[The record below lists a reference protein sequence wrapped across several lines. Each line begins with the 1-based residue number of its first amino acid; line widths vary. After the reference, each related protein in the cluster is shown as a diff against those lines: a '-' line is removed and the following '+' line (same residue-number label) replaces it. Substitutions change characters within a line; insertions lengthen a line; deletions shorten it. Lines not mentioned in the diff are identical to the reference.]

1 MEYTQAHLPRTS
13 GFASAWQRLRGRVA
27 GEPSLDSLPCI
38 PVAAALIKTLDSP
51 EHYRETLL
59 ALIAQARQ
67 RILIA
72 TLYLQDDDAGREVLT
87 ALYAAK
93 RARPQLEISVF
104 VDWHRAQRGL
114 IGKTKSAGNAAL
126 YREMAQRL
134 GPGVDIYGVPVQR
147 REFMGVMHLK
157 GFVIDHS
164 VLYSGASLNDVYLQ
178 RHQRYRLDRY
188 HLIQSKA
195 LADCLAA
202 LLNGLL
208 RSSAAVHLL
217 DTATAPK
224 TIEIRPAIARFRR
237 ALSKARYDFDDGALK
252 AGEVGITPLLGVG
265 ARHNELNATIVQMIR
280 QASQRIV
287 LFTPYFNLPGPIH
300 RMLIAKLKAGCRV
313 SVVIGDKT
321 ANDFFIPPDEPFKTI
336 GALPYLYEA
345 NLRRF
350 CKAHQRAI
358 DAGLLNV
365 YLWRHDDNTFHLKGL
380 LIDDDYALLTGNN
393 INPRAWRL
401 DLENGLMIHDPEK
414 LLLEQHQAELTRI
427 LTHTRRLTHHDQLD
441 AVESYP
447 APVQRLMKRLA
458 RVRADRLVNQML

>member
-1 MEYTQAHLPRTS
+1 MEYTQAPLTPTS
-13 GFASAWQRLRGRVA
+13 GFASAWQRLRGRVT
-27 GEPSLDSLPCI
+27 GEPDLASLPSI
-38 PVAAALIKTLDSP
+38 PVAAALIKTLSGP
-51 EHYRETLL
+51 ENYRETLL

-72 TLYLQDDDAGREVLT
+72 TLYLQDDDGGREVLT

-93 RARPQLEISVF
+93 QARPQLEISVF

-157 GFVIDHS
+157 GFVIDHN

-195 LADCLAA
+195 LADSLAT

-217 DTATAPK
+217 DTAKAPK

-237 ALSKARYDFDDGALK
+237 ALAKARYDFDEGTLK
-252 AGEVGITPLLGVG
+252 AGEVGITPLLGIG

-280 QASQRIV
+280 QARQRIV

-300 RMLIAKLKAGCRV
+300 RTLLAKIKAGCRV

-365 YLWRHDDNTFHLKGL
+365 HLWRHDDNTFHLKGL

-414 LLLEQHQAELTRI
+414 LLLEQHQAELARI

-441 AVESYP
+441 AVDSYP